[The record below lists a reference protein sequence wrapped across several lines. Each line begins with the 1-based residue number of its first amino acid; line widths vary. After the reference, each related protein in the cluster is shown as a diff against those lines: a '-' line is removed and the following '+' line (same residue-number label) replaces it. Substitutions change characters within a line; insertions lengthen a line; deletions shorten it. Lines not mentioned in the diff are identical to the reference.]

1 MAEQDADGADTVEET
16 VLARE
21 DEDDYDLLT
30 YGEAGARVTQ
40 EIADEKGR
48 LATWDAQLAAGEDV
62 QAQRDRSAQ
71 RLELLRDAARRNAR
85 QPITDENFERFFGYR
100 GHAKRNT

>member
-1 MAEQDADGADTVEET
+1 MAEQEPGEP

-30 YGEAGARVTQ
+30 YGEAGARITE
-40 EIADEKGR
+40 EIAGEKAR
-48 LATWDAQLAAGEDV
+48 LEQWEARVAAGEEVSAD
-62 QAQRDRSAQ
+62 RDHSAR

-85 QPITDENFERFFGYR
+85 PPITDDNFEKFFGYR
-100 GHAKRNT
+100 GKAKRNT

>member
-1 MAEQDADGADTVEET
+1 MARMAEEPEEK
-16 VLARE
+16 VLVRE

-30 YGEAGARVTQ
+30 YGEAGARVT
-40 EIADEKGR
+40 EEVAAEKAR
-48 LATWDAQLAAGEDV
+48 LADWEARLAAGEDV
-62 QAQRDRSAQ
+62 ADKRDRSAH

-100 GHAKRNT
+100 GTARRNT

>member
-1 MAEQDADGADTVEET
+1 MAEEDPEDV

-40 EIADEKGR
+40 EIAAEKAR
-48 LATWDAQLAAGEDV
+48 LEEWDRRLGAGEDV
-62 QAQRDRSAQ
+62 QEHRDHSAR
-71 RLELLRDAARRNAR
+71 RLELLRDAAARNAR
-85 QPITDENFERFFGYR
+85 QPITDENFEKFFGYR
-100 GHAKRNT
+100 GTAKRNT

>member
-1 MAEQDADGADTVEET
+1 MAEQEPQET

-30 YGEAGARVTQ
+30 YGEAGARVTE
-40 EIADEKGR
+40 EIAAERAR
-48 LATWDAQLAAGEDV
+48 LEQWEARLAAGEDV
-62 QAQRDRSAQ
+62 ADKRDLSAR

-100 GHAKRNT
+100 GQAKRNT

>member
-1 MAEQDADGADTVEET
+1 MAEEPDEP

-30 YGEAGARVTQ
+30 YGEAGARVSQ
-40 EIADEKGR
+40 EIAAERNR
-48 LATWDAQLAAGEDV
+48 LADWEARLAAGEDV
-62 QAQRDRSAQ
+62 ADSRDRSAH
-71 RLELLRDAARRNAR
+71 RLELLRDAAKRNAR
-85 QPITDENFERFFGYR
+85 QPITDENFERFFGYS

>member
-1 MAEQDADGADTVEET
+1 MVEQRPDESEDL
-16 VLARE
+16 VLARD

-40 EIADEKGR
+40 EIAAEKDR
-48 LATWDAQLAAGEDV
+48 LEEWDRRLAAGEDV
-62 QAQRDRSAQ
+62 HDERAHSAK

-85 QPITDENFERFFGYR
+85 QPITDENFEKFFGYR
-100 GHAKRNT
+100 GTAKRNT

>member
-1 MAEQDADGADTVEET
+1 MAEDPDEP

-30 YGEAGARVTQ
+30 YGEAGARVTE
-40 EIADEKGR
+40 EIAAERDR
-48 LATWDAQLAAGEDV
+48 LADWEARLAAGEDV
-62 QAQRDRSAQ
+62 AERRDRSAR
-71 RLELLRDAARRNAR
+71 RLELLRDAAQRNAR

-100 GHAKRNT
+100 GSAKRNT

>member
-1 MAEQDADGADTVEET
+1 MAEDRDEN

-30 YGEAGARVTQ
+30 YGEAGARVTE
-40 EIADEKGR
+40 EIAAEKAR
-48 LATWDAQLAAGEDV
+48 LADWESRLAAGEDV
-62 QAQRDRSAQ
+62 AAQRDHSAR

-85 QPITDENFERFFGYR
+85 PPITDENFERFFGYR
-100 GHAKRNT
+100 GSAKRNT

>member
-1 MAEQDADGADTVEET
+1 MPEQEPEET

-30 YGEAGARVTQ
+30 YGEAGARVTG
-40 EIADEKGR
+40 EIAAEKAR
-48 LATWDAQLAAGEDV
+48 LGEWDARLAAGEDV
-62 QAQRDRSAQ
+62 SVEREKSAR

-85 QPITDENFERFFGYR
+85 QPITDENFERFFGYP
-100 GHAKRNT
+100 GTAKRNT

>member
-1 MAEQDADGADTVEET
+1 MAEKEPEDI

-30 YGEAGARVTQ
+30 YGEAGARITEEVAA
-40 EIADEKGR
+40 ERSR
-48 LATWDAQLAAGEDV
+48 LEEWDARLEAGEDV
-62 QAQRDRSAQ
+62 AQDRAKSAH

-85 QPITDENFERFFGYR
+85 QPITDQNFEKFFGYP
-100 GHAKRNT
+100 GSAKRNT

>member
-1 MAEQDADGADTVEET
+1 MPEKEPEET

-30 YGEAGARVTQ
+30 YGEAGARVSE
-40 EIADEKGR
+40 EISAEKAR
-48 LATWDAQLAAGEDV
+48 LEEWEARLSAGEDV
-62 QAQRDRSAQ
+62 AQKRDSSLR

-85 QPITDENFERFFGYR
+85 PPITDENFERFFGYR
-100 GHAKRNT
+100 GKAKRNT

>member
-1 MAEQDADGADTVEET
+1 MAEQEPDEA

-30 YGEAGARVTQ
+30 YGEAGARVTE
-40 EIADEKGR
+40 EIAAEKAR
-48 LATWDAQLAAGEDV
+48 VADWDARAAAGEDV
-62 QAQRDRSAQ
+62 GEKRDRCVQ

-85 QPITDENFERFFGYR
+85 QPITDENFEKFFGYR
-100 GHAKRNT
+100 GSAKRNT